1 MKPIRELLPT
11 DIPTTEQALS
21 YELSKANEKL
31 FYLNKENTKLK
42 RELDSAN
49 VELNFWRRQ
58 DKKRNKKNKRNKPKL

>member
-31 FYLNKENTKLK
+31 FHLNKENTKLK

-49 VELNFWRRQ
+49 VELNYWRRQ
-58 DKKRNKKNKRNKPKL
+58 DKKRNKKNKRNKPKQ

>member
-11 DIPTTEQALS
+11 DIPTTEQVLS

-31 FYLNKENTKLK
+31 FHLSKENTKLK

-49 VELNFWRRQ
+49 VELNYWRRQ
-58 DKKRNKKNKRNKPKL
+58 DKKRNKKNKRNKPKQ